1 MLGIRRMN
9 MPINYLE
16 LVDRMPFP
24 ATKAEIVLF
33 AQNHGASEEALD
45 GFQALPEGT
54 YENFAMLSNRIG
66 QIDSLP
72 GSDSNMFSSSQ
83 SR

>member
-1 MLGIRRMN
+1 

-16 LVDRMPFP
+16 LVDKMPFP

-54 YENFAMLSNRIG
+54 YENFTTLSHTIG
-66 QIDSLP
+66 KIDELP
-72 GSDSNMFSSSQ
+72 GADANMFSSSQ
-83 SR
+83 HDGRGHRQ